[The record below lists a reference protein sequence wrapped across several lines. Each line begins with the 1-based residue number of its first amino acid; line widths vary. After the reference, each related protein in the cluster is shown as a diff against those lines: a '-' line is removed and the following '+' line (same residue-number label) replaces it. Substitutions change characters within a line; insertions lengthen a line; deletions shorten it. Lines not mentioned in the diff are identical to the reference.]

1 MFFIASLLC
10 FFFLY
15 CYFFFYFFIFYF
27 LFIFFLVHATPV
39 TFPFKHRGGGY
50 FRERQGNTV
59 LFGVFFLGFF
69 IFRYFTFKIPRIQVT
84 FFFPFPT
91 CAALSAVRHFFW
103 RAFFNPKMR
112 SSPNKNPSFPMGKDD
127 EYCPSSPPLTLSPD
141 TILSRRYKSKWKRL
155 MHTK

>member
-39 TFPFKHRGGGY
+39 TFPFKHRGGDISGKDKGT
-50 FRERQGNTV
+50 Q
-59 LFGVFFLGFF
+59 FFLGFF
-69 IFRYFTFKIPRIQVT
+69 FWVSLFFVISHSKFLEYKSL